1 MKSTTRKAAGKANL
15 DPLVR
20 LLAPLT
26 AEYVAPWRPDP
37 DRADTIIGEWAEDG
51 SHYTLVVPTQL
62 RPAIIAMQNELPR
75 LLANNG
81 VSGGVTASGTPYTP
95 RPGSR
100 SSS

>member
-1 MKSTTRKAAGKANL
+1 MKPKTTKAAGKASL

-37 DRADTIIGEWAEDG
+37 DRPDTIIGEWAEDG

-62 RPAIIAMQNELPR
+62 RPAIIAMQNALPQ
-75 LLANNG
+75 LLAAKAEG
-81 VSGGVTASGTPYTP
+81 AE
-95 RPGSR
+95 
-100 SSS
+100 